1 MDYDIINDEKIKE
14 MKKKDEFFQTFNLYH
29 DLNYDDYRRY
39 YSSMETEIRTFSSPK
54 RKVESELITNEDY
67 SKIIKCS
74 VPDLDWVFFLQYLRL
89 CDPDFGYFGIDKKEY
104 IPMTIIY
111 KKESET
117 EDKYRKTIIINR
129 EARKGKKMTD
139 LDARDIREMG
149 LDDDLLELYSKIKE
163 ELAKKNMASEE
174 IQEAESS
181 DL

>member
-1 MDYDIINDEKIKE
+1 MKNYNIEESNEEKEKSYFI
-14 MKKKDEFFQTFNLYH
+14 DNLNLYH
-29 DLNYDDYRRY
+29 DLDYDDYRRY

-54 RKVESELITNEDY
+54 RKVESELITNKDH

-74 VPDLDWVFFLQYLRL
+74 IPDLDWAFFLQYLRL

-111 KKESET
+111 KKESES

-139 LDARDIREMG
+139 LDARDIRKMG
-149 LDDDLLELYSKIKE
+149 LDDDLLELYSEIKE